1 MSKAPTS
8 TLFRKA
14 EHDIDPVYLNR
25 WSPRSFLD
33 KDVPDDMLWSLFEAA
48 RWAPSAYNLQPWRF
62 VIARTPED
70 REMFHSFI
78 SEFNL
83 AWCRKAPVLVLM
95 LSQRVTD
102 RGENLSHAF
111 DTGAAW
117 GFLALEAVR
126 KGLVTHPMTGFDM
139 EKARETL
146 RIPDEYAI
154 QALIAIG
161 YQGPRE
167 ALPEGLQEREQPSQR
182 RPLGSFVY
190 EGMFGRKPAGKE

>member
-8 TLFRKA
+8 TLYRQA
-14 EHDIDPVYLNR
+14 EYDIDPVYLNR

-33 KDVPDDMLWSLFEAA
+33 KDVPEDVLWSLFEAA
-48 RWAPSAYNLQPWRF
+48 RWAPSAFNLQPWRF

-70 REMFHSFI
+70 REKFYPFI

-83 AWCRKAPVLVLM
+83 AWCRKAPVLVLV
-95 LSQRVTD
+95 LSQRVSD

-126 KGLVTHPMTGFDM
+126 KGLITHPMTGFDM
-139 EKARETL
+139 AKARETL
-146 RIPDEYAI
+146 GIPDEYAI

-167 ALPEGLQEREQPSQR
+167 ALPDGLREREQPSQR
-182 RPLGSFVY
+182 RPLSSFVH
-190 EGMFGRKPAGKE
+190 EGVFGRKPAGKE